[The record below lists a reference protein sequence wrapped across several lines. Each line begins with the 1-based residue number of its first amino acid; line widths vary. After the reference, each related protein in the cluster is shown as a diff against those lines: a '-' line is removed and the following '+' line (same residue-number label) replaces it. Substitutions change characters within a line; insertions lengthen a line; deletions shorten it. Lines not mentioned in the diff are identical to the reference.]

1 MNSQPPHPGSK
12 TAELDEQETLQRMI
26 CDGLAPIALPPGAAA
41 GLRSRLL
48 QRVGDS
54 ARRHAGLIT
63 VRAGDGTWRKLI
75 KGVRSKLLHDGADG
89 ASLLIE
95 LAAGA
100 ALPVHRHQHLEE
112 GIVLRGSLQ
121 LGDLDLFPGDYHVSP
136 PGSRHGRI
144 SSRSGGLA
152 YLRGSSLGNARA
164 TLGELIRGLLP
175 GAGPATHTVHA
186 ADDGW
191 EVIADGVE
199 QKSLWGAGDVVS
211 CFYRLAAGG
220 QLPAHAHTHEEEC
233 VLLAG
238 DAYFGDIL
246 VRTGE
251 FHLAP
256 AGSAH
261 GEISSEHGALAFVRG
276 HSFVP
281 RSGWSAI
288 NRLTENP
295 GAT

>member
-1 MNSQPPHPGSK
+1 MNSPPTHRGS
-12 TAELDEQETLQRMI
+12 TAAENDEQEALQRMI
-26 CDGLAPIALPPGAAA
+26 CDGLAPIALPPGAAG

-63 VRAGDGTWRKLI
+63 VRTGDGVWRRLL
-75 KGVRSKLLHDGADG
+75 KGVRSKLLHDGAEG
-89 ASLLIE
+89 TSVLIE

-100 ALPVHRHQHLEE
+100 VLPVHRHQHLEE

-121 LGDLDLFPGDYHVSP
+121 LGDLNLVPGDYHVSP

-152 YLRGSSLGNARA
+152 YLRGSSLGHTRA
-164 TLGELIRGLLP
+164 ALGELIGGLLP
-175 GAGPATHTVHA
+175 GAGPAAHTVLA
-186 ADDGW
+186 ADDDW
-191 EVIADGVE
+191 QTIADGVE
-199 QKSLWGAGDVVS
+199 QKILWRAGDVVS
-211 CFYRLAAGG
+211 RFYRLAAGSH
-220 QLPAHAHTHEEEC
+220 LPAHAHAHEEEC
-233 VLLAG
+233 MLLAG

-246 VRTGE
+246 VRAGE

-261 GEISSEHGALAFVRG
+261 GEISSEHGAVAFVRG
-276 HSFVP
+276 HAFVP
-281 RSGWSAI
+281 
-288 NRLTENP
+288 
-295 GAT
+295 

>member
-1 MNSQPPHPGSK
+1 MNSQPNHLGSDS
-12 TAELDEQETLQRMI
+12 AEPDEHEALQRMI
-26 CDGLAPIALPPGAAA
+26 CDGLAPIALSPGAAA

-89 ASLLIE
+89 ASVLIE

-100 ALPVHRHQHLEE
+100 ALPVHRHRHLEE

-121 LGDLDLFPGDYHVSP
+121 LGDLTLLPGDYHVSP

-144 SSRSGGLA
+144 SSPSGGLA
-152 YLRGSSLGNARA
+152 YLRGSSLGHTRA
-164 TLGELIRGLLP
+164 TLGELVGGLLP
-175 GAGPATHTVHA
+175 GAGPAAHTIPA
-186 ADDGW
+186 ADDDW
-191 EVIADGVE
+191 QMIAEGVE
-199 QKSLWGAGDVVS
+199 QKILWRAGDVVS
-211 CFYRLAAGG
+211 CFYRLAAGSH
-220 QLPAHAHTHEEEC
+220 LPAHAHAHEEEC
-233 VLLAG
+233 MLLGG

-246 VRTGE
+246 VRAGE

-256 AGSAH
+256 AGSVH
-261 GEISSEHGALAFVRG
+261 GEISSERGALAFIRG

-281 RSGWSAI
+281 RAEWPAI
-288 NRLTENP
+288 NRPTGDP
-295 GAT
+295 GAA

>member
-1 MNSQPPHPGSK
+1 MNSPPNHRGS
-12 TAELDEQETLQRMI
+12 TAAENDEQEALQRMI
-26 CDGLAPIALPPGAAA
+26 CDGLAPIALPPGAAS

-63 VRAGDGTWRKLI
+63 VRTGDGIWRRLL
-75 KGVRSKLLHDGADG
+75 KGVRSKLLHDGAEG
-89 ASLLIE
+89 ASVLIE

-100 ALPVHRHQHLEE
+100 VLPVHRHQHLEE

-121 LGDLDLFPGDYHVSP
+121 LGDLNLVPGDYHVSP

-152 YLRGSSLGNARA
+152 YLRGSSLGHTRA
-164 TLGELIRGLLP
+164 ALGELIGGLLP
-175 GAGPATHTVHA
+175 GAGPAAHTVLA
-186 ADDGW
+186 ADDDW
-191 EVIADGVE
+191 QTIADGVE
-199 QKSLWGAGDVVS
+199 QKILWRAGDVVS
-211 CFYRLAAGG
+211 RFYRLAAGSH
-220 QLPAHAHTHEEEC
+220 LPAHAHAHEEEC
-233 VLLAG
+233 MLLAG

-246 VRTGE
+246 VRAGE

-261 GEISSEHGALAFVRG
+261 GEISSDQGAVAFVRG
-276 HSFVP
+276 HAFLP
-281 RSGWSAI
+281 
-288 NRLTENP
+288 
-295 GAT
+295 